1 MGTILGKVSD
11 AGPGGFAIYDVAG
24 QRVAVAN
31 VGGKYYAF
39 VDRCTH
45 MGCPLSN
52 GPVDGTTVT
61 CLCHGSKFDFT
72 TGAVLVGPARAPLDS
87 YPVKVVGDEIE
98 LLLAEPEAQPPL
110 PAREEVRASETAAA
124 PPEAAPVAA
133 KESVLAKVP
142 LFSIL
147 EPATIEALEA
157 FTFRRQFEPGDIIVE
172 EGRTGNGLYIVVSGK
187 VEVVKGL
194 DRRPGQVVATFG
206 PGEPFGEMA
215 LIGDWPRSASV
226 RALEATECLG
236 MDRWVFLLYLNKE
249 PQLAIR
255 LLQILAKRLM
265 EAGEKL
271 SE

>member
-1 MGTILGKVSD
+1 MAPAGALERQQRIAKNGQETGARGGDMGTILGKVSD

-24 QRVAVAN
+24 QQVAVAN

-87 YPVKVVGDEIE
+87 YPVKVVDDEIE
-98 LLLAEPEAQPPL
+98 LLLAEREAPPPP
-110 PAREEVRASETAAA
+110 PAREEMRAPEKAAA
-124 PPEAAPVAA
+124 PPEAGPVAA
-133 KESVLAKVP
+133 KESVLGKVP

-172 EGRTGNGLYIVVSGK
+172 EGRGREALNSATSLDMVSYLAGVHGSRTHPGRCYRPATVLKVVN
-187 VEVVKGL
+187 V
-194 DRRPGQVVATFG
+194 
-206 PGEPFGEMA
+206 
-215 LIGDWPRSASV
+215 
-226 RALEATECLG
+226 
-236 MDRWVFLLYLNKE
+236 
-249 PQLAIR
+249 
-255 LLQILAKRLM
+255 
-265 EAGEKL
+265 
-271 SE
+271 